1 MTAEQCIANIG
12 SEGRRK
18 RMAFGVI
25 ALVLSVALVVTLVML
40 DVDRVWRLTVALPLL
55 LGGTGVF
62 QAREST

>member
-18 RMAFGVI
+18 RTAFGVI
-25 ALVLSVALVVTLVML
+25 AFAIAVGLLVTLVML
-40 DVDRVWRLTVALPLL
+40 DVDRVWRLTVAIPLL

-62 QAREST
+62 QARERT